1 MSPSRQSEIEERLK
15 EALEQAR
22 AEYESAKQ
30 ERSRLQVYAADLGK
44 THPDGALAYRLAVR
58 KLAFVTQQYSSAL
71 VRFNRFILDGK
82 PPEVE

>member
-1 MSPSRQSEIEERLK
+1 MSPSGQSEIEERLK
-15 EALEQAR
+15 EALEQAK

-30 ERSRLQVYAADLGK
+30 QCSHLQVYAADLGK